1 MLTSLIFST
10 ASPIVET
17 DSITDRDAQN
27 FSMSLFINRHV
38 IDKRT

>member
-17 DSITDRDAQN
+17 DRDAQN
-27 FSMSLFINRHV
+27 FSMSLFIDRHV